1 MKSKNLEKMEYHEIR
16 KDVLVSIIMPVYNC
30 EKYLKQTIES
40 VKNQTYSNWE
50 LIIVDDASTDNSLK
64 IIQENTQDCTQKV
77 TIIQQSKNQGVAIAR
92 NTGLELAKGNYIA
105 FLDSDDIW
113 KENKL
118 EQQLEFMQKNEY
130 GFTYTFYTYLREN
143 GLKDIK
149 KIPEKLN
156 YKQALKNTAIL
167 TSTVMIDTR
176 KINKELLK
184 MPNVRKGQDTATWWQ
199 ILKHGNIAYGLNKK
213 LTVYRRRSD
222 SLSFKKTSALKRTWN
237 LYRNVE
243 KLSVIK
249 SSYYFLGY
257 AGNAVKKRLI

>member
-1 MKSKNLEKMEYHEIR
+1 MKKEHDLI
-16 KDVLVSIIMPVYNC
+16 SIIMPVYNC
-30 EKYLKQTIES
+30 GKYLKQTIES
-40 VKNQTYSNWE
+40 VKKQTYTNWE
-50 LIIVDDASTDNSLK
+50 LIIVDDASADNSLK
-64 IIQENTQDCTQKV
+64 IIQENIQDCIQKV
-77 TIIQQSKNQGVAIAR
+77 KIIQQTENQGVAIAR
-92 NTGLELAKGNYIA
+92 NTGLEQAQGNYIA

-118 EQQLEFMQKNEY
+118 EQQLEFMQKNGY
-130 GFTYTFYTYLREN
+130 GFTYTSYTYLREN
-143 GLKDIK
+143 GLKDVK
-149 KIPEKLN
+149 NIPEKLN

-176 KINKELLK
+176 KISKELLK

-199 ILKHGNIAYGLNKK
+199 ILKQGNIAYGLNKK

-257 AGNAVKKRLI
+257 VGNAVKKRLI